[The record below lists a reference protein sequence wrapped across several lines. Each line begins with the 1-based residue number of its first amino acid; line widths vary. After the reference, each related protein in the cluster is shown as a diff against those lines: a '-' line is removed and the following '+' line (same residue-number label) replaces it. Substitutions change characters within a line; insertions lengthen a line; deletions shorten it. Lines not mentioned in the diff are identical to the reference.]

1 MTGDRYWRW
10 EDEKCKDLSK
20 SGIFTKNAFN
30 NLLKE
35 FRSDTPE
42 IIIEIFKKCVNFYRR
57 TFFFNVSIITINI
70 YVDAV
75 YSLELINFL

>member
-10 EDEKCKDLSK
+10 EDKKCKDLSK

-42 IIIEIFKKCVNFYRR
+42 IIIEIFKKCVIFDGR
-57 TFFFNVSIITINI
+57 TDFFDVSIITIKH
-70 YVDAV
+70 
-75 YSLELINFL
+75 LR

>member
-10 EDEKCKDLSK
+10 EDKKCKDLSK

-42 IIIEIFKKCVNFYRR
+42 NIFEIFKKCVIFDGL
-57 TFFFNVSIITINI
+57 TDFFDVSIITIKH
-70 YVDAV
+70 
-75 YSLELINFL
+75 LR

>member
-1 MTGDRYWRW
+1 MTGDWYWRW

-42 IIIEIFKKCVNFYRR
+42 IIVEIFKKCVIFNRR
-57 TFFFNVSIITINI
+57 ERIDFSSVSIIETFS
-70 YVDAV
+70 YMA
-75 YSLELINFL
+75 